1 MSYSLIEKQLTEG
14 KTIILD
20 GGIGGELQKIGAK
33 MDKGLWCGRCS
44 IDSPDELLKVHE
56 NYINAGA
63 DIITA
68 NTYATHSD
76 RELKTGIKPMTSAL
90 DKVMMLEPVTYE
102 MKGAPGKSDL
112 GFIAQDV
119 AKIVPEIC
127 VVDGKG
133 VGRAIDYGR
142 MSAVLAGAVKAQQT
156 QIDELKAVIAKL
168 QK

>member
-1 MSYSLIEKQLTEG
+1 MSSSADLNVRVGVTSTVGVTGRLLHVSGAMEVDGNAQFDGSLTVG
-14 KTIILD
+14 SD
-20 GGIGGELQKIGAK
+20 GSGGT
-33 MDKGLWCGRCS
+33 
-44 IDSPDELLKVHE
+44 
-56 NYINAGA
+56 
-63 DIITA
+63 ITA

-76 RELKTGIKPMTSAL
+76 RELKTGIEPMTSAL

-119 AKIVPEIC
+119 AKVVPEVSGLDANGI
-127 VVDGKG
+127 
-133 VGRAIDYGR
+133 GRSIDYGR
-142 MSAVLAGAVKAQQT
+142 MSAVIAGAVKAQQT

>member
-1 MSYSLIEKQLTEG
+1 MSYSLIEKRLTEG

-68 NTYATHSD
+68 NTYASTPIS
-76 RELKTGIKPMTSAL
+76 
-90 DKVMMLEPVTYE
+90 
-102 MKGAPGKSDL
+102 MKKYGYQDL
-112 GFIAQDV
+112 
-119 AKIVPEIC
+119 IVEC
-127 VVDGKG
+127 NN
-133 VGRAIDYGR
+133 
-142 MSAVLAGAVKAQQT
+142 
-156 QIDELKAVIAKL
+156 EC
-168 QK
+168 